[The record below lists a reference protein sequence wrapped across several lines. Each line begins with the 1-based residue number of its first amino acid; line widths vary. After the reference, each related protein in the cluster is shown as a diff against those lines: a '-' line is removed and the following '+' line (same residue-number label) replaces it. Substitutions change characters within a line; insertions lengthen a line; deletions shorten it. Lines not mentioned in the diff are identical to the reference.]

1 MSTVIAKQSNV
12 EAGLSYLRNIDVRG
26 EEQIVRLILEQ
37 DSLLREFDQENRSF
51 ALLGEALEARP
62 EQPDLLYSRGLLAAQ
77 LDKIDIVEQDLK
89 KLIELQ
95 PDNAHAYNA
104 LGYTLADQTDRY
116 DEALELI
123 TKALEFL
130 PEDAF
135 ILDSM
140 GWVHYRRGDMEK
152 ALSYLKRAVELKED
166 AEIAAHLGEV
176 LWITGQRS
184 EAEKIWD
191 KGKSWNSENVT
202 LQKTI
207 DRFLGDEA

>member
-1 MSTVIAKQSNV
+1 M
-12 EAGLSYLRNIDVRG
+12 
-26 EEQIVRLILEQ
+26 
-37 DSLLREFDQENRSF
+37 LREFDQEKRSF

-62 EQPDLLYSRGLLAAQ
+62 EHPDLLYSRGLLAAQ
-77 LDKIDIVEQDLK
+77 LDKIDIVEKDLK

-176 LWITGQRS
+176 LWIIGKRS

-191 KGKSWNSENVT
+191 KGKSWNPENVT
-202 LQKTI
+202 LLETI
-207 DRFLGDEA
+207 NRFLGDDAQRAVLIIPLSRYLAA